1 MPISDEQVAE
11 MAAALQERR
20 LADQQTQVLHQAIDN
35 VYNDIRVLCELCMS
49 SDVPESVRQPLFETT
64 QDIGCLRNAFR
75 RAHEVLTGDTQ
86 W

>member
-20 LADQQTQVLHQAIDN
+20 LADQQTQVLQQAIDG

-64 QDIGCLRNAFR
+64 QDIGCVRNAFR
-75 RAHEVLTGDTQ
+75 RAHEAMTGDSQ

>member
-1 MPISDEQVAE
+1 MLISDEQVAE

-20 LADQQTQVLHQAIDN
+20 LDDQQIQVLHQAIDG

-49 SDVPESVRQPLFETT
+49 SDVPESVRQPVFETT
-64 QDIGCLRNAFR
+64 QDIGSLRNAFR
-75 RAHEVLTGDTQ
+75 RAHEALTGNTQ